1 MRKTESKGV
10 ARVEEAIKQLLP
22 PCQIKCPINEDIQRT
37 NVLISLLPEEP
48 GLAKDQIIEISDY
61 LYEKNPFFNICGY
74 ICGLCEL
81 ECNYKAKGGAIR
93 RRLLKRFL
101 SDVYTEQPAEIG
113 RAHV

>member
-1 MRKTESKGV
+1 MWRTESTGG
-10 ARVEEAIKQLLP
+10 ARVEEAMKQLLP

-37 NVLISLLPEEP
+37 NVLISLLPEDLEQ
-48 GLAKDQIIEISDY
+48 ARDEIIQIGEY

-81 ECNYKAKGGAIR
+81 ECNYKNKGGAIR

-101 SDVYTEQPAEIG
+101 SDYYTDYLKEK
-113 RAHV
+113 